1 MSGAKQA
8 TLVVAT
14 DVRETSATVTEHREG
29 AQAADQT
36 RAKVKNTD
44 VCVLGCMC
52 VHMHIL

>member
-36 RAKVKNTD
+36 RAKVNQNT
-44 VCVLGCMC
+44 G
-52 VHMHIL
+52 VH